1 MGHVF
6 YIQKYLFWNWKKTF
20 QNVLNKHHFKSFMHL
35 VQKKP
40 SSVVQIWRQSPFQ
53 QFGCRNF
60 MYRNFSWH
68 VHPGVERWWHQL
80 TVLTVTD
87 WLRMN
92 AEPDVVSLIPFPQL
106 CMGMRPWTRAGCC
119 EWDRE
124 RSGGHRL
131 HVLTRASR
139 RWRGC
144 WFHDMEID
152 NRCLMPNQSYSC
164 QP

>member
-1 MGHVF
+1 MFFTFRNICFVIG
-6 YIQKYLFWNWKKTF
+6 KNPF
-20 QNVLNKHHFKSFMHL
+20 QNVLNKHHFKSL
-35 VQKKP
+35 YALGSKKP

>member
-1 MGHVF
+1 MFFTFRNICFEIG
-6 YIQKYLFWNWKKTF
+6 KK
-20 QNVLNKHHFKSFMHL
+20 HFKMSLTNTILKALCTWF
-35 VQKKP
+35 KKAII
-40 SSVVQIWRQSPFQ
+40 SSTDLAPKSIP
-53 QFGCRNF
+53 
-60 MYRNFSWH
+60 RNFSWH